1 MDFAVASAVK
11 MAEKTK
17 APGIMPAEHT
27 VMSRMKKN
35 PPAPVKAALTAV
47 WMFTAVRLVVPV
59 RSVAPVRL
67 VAPVLTAVV

>member
-27 VMSRMKKN
+27 IMSRMKKN
-35 PPAPVKAALTAV
+35 PPAPAKAALTAV
-47 WMFTAVRLVVPV
+47 WMFTAV